1 MSTMPTGPV
10 SPLDKAIKESE
21 LKSTQEY
28 PKKVRSQLLEESADN
43 RKSYETFHTNLALFT
58 SGTLAL
64 SITYLG
70 YLKSTGVSVIHIKTL
85 IACWTCLMLTIPLAL
100 FVSFL
105 HSHHISYGRMA
116 EYQEA
121 MSAQRKAE
129 ADSLGTL
136 PVVNLKP
143 DEVVAERDERLRASR
158 KHGDAA
164 AKARGK
170 GELYYRLWRAFG
182 FGARS
187 TFVLGLFFLYVFAVW
202 TTIQR

>member
-1 MSTMPTGPV
+1 MTTTPTGPV

-21 LKSTQEY
+21 LKSAQDYT
-28 PKKVRSQLLEESADN
+28 KKVRTQLLEESADS
-43 RKSYETFHTNLALFT
+43 RKSYETFHTNLALFA

-64 SITYLG
+64 SVTYLG

-121 MSAQRKAE
+121 MSTQRKAE

-143 DEVVAERDERLRASR
+143 DEIAAERDERLKAAQRHS
-158 KHGDAA
+158 DAA
-164 AKARGK
+164 TKAQRK
-170 GELYYRLWRAFG
+170 GELYYRLWRVFG
-182 FGARS
+182 FAARS
-187 TFVLGLFFLYVFAVW
+187 MFVLGLFFLYVFAVW
-202 TTIQR
+202 TTIR